1 MSLVPSNNRHCA
13 SLNLVGTQVVNLF
26 KVIPFMI
33 WWWLS
38 RRPWPVARFLESE
51 LTQMSRASAA
61 SRLFLSH
68 RGSWESRALSTEQL
82 ETAIL
87 ISTTLSVVTCQ
98 NVLSCNLSLK
108 MLLVLS
114 ASVGECHCT
123 LTSPDCCSSQLSCC
137 SLQSSNGCILPT
149 LVITF
154 MTIPYLPP
162 LSSQHIVQFAYLHS
176 ILCSAD

>member
-1 MSLVPSNNRHCA
+1 MSLVPSNYRHCT
-13 SLNLVGTQVVNLF
+13 SLNLDGTQIVNLF
-26 KVIPFMI
+26 KSSYDMLVTFPQAVTCGQIPGV
-33 WWWLS
+33 LTDVTCLCRLPPVSLTS
-38 RRPWPVARFLESE
+38 RKLRE
-51 LTQMSRASAA
+51 Q
-61 SRLFLSH
+61 
-68 RGSWESRALSTEQL
+68 STEQL

-87 ISTTLSVVTCQ
+87 ISTTLSDVTWQ

-154 MTIPYLPP
+154 MTIPYLPL
-162 LSSQHIVQFAYLHS
+162 LSSQLIVQFAYLHS